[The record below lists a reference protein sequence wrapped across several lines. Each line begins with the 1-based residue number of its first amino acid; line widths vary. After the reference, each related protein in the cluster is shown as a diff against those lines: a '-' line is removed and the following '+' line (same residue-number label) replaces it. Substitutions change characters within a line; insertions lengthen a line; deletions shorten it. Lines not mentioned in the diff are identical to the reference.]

1 MTKIGVVTI
10 WKDETGYFSTQ
21 HETEDNIYDGSGN
34 SLQEALRDLA
44 DVVEEEM
51 EALSRK

>member
-1 MTKIGVVTI
+1 VVSI
-10 WKDETGYFSTQ
+10 WEGDVEAFSGFGQ
-21 HETEDNIYDGSGN
+21 
-34 SLQEALRDLA
+34 SLAEALRDLA